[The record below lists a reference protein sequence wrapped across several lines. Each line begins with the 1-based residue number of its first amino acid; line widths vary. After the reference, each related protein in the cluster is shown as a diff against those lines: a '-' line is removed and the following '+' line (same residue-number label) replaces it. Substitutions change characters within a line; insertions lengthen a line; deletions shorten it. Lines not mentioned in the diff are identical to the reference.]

1 MTRPQA
7 ALLHMGAGL
16 QTCLPACQTFLGA
29 CPATACLLTK
39 NALKTH
45 THTPAHLTLTWLQ
58 VVTEEKSKLQAQVHS
73 LSSKLAQKE
82 ARLRGSV
89 DALAQASYKLRASF
103 TAEVRPGECC

>member
-1 MTRPQA
+1 MPR
-7 ALLHMGAGL
+7 HSMSVDKE
-16 QTCLPACQTFLGA
+16 
-29 CPATACLLTK
+29 CPE
-39 NALKTH
+39 NTH